1 MLLLLLL
8 SVSGGCRNKPVT
20 DVTGEEIGA
29 KKVRVQ
35 EVGKKSLGK
44 PIILPADTIAALQA
58 EALAEISATVAEN
71 KVSVG
76 RKVAKGDL
84 LVILE
89 QRDLVLSV
97 EKAKINRN
105 KAELQRKKALAD
117 QELTL
122 AGLNNQLKNLE
133 LQKDANEKDYL
144 RLETLYTNGVISM
157 ADFEKAAD
165 NRKKI
170 EWELELLQKQLAEA
184 KRPEQ
189 IELLEVQ
196 FQEAELAYREGMLQL
211 DKLKLTAP
219 ISGTVVEVNS
229 SAGQRVT
236 PGQGLVRIEQ
246 QQPIHIKALLTER
259 DLTTVG
265 ERDEFA
271 VYFPALD
278 ETVQGKVNYIAPS
291 QKQGGS
297 GFELEMAVDNS
308 GEKIHPGMSAQ
319 VILDDQLAGEVV
331 AVPCGTVME
340 NNGNPYV
347 YVVADEVAC
356 KRTVILGRRAEHDIE
371 IINGLEQ
378 GELIVTAGQ
387 SLLTEDGTPVEIIN

>member
-8 SVSGGCRNKPVT
+8 SVPGGCRNKPVT
-20 DVTGEEIGA
+20 DVTGEEIEA

-35 EVGKKSLGK
+35 EVEKKSLGK
-44 PIILPADTIAALQA
+44 PIILPADTVPALQA
-58 EALAEISATVAEN
+58 EAVAEISATVAEN

-89 QRDLVLSV
+89 QQDLVLSV
-97 EKAKINRN
+97 EKAKINRD

-117 QELTL
+117 QELLL

-133 LQKDANEKDYL
+133 LQKEANEKDYQ

-211 DKLKLTAP
+211 DKLKVTAP
-219 ISGTVVEVNS
+219 VSGTVVEVNS

-246 QQPIHIKALLTER
+246 QPIHIKALLTEQ

-297 GFELEMAVDNS
+297 GFELELAVDNS
-308 GEKIHPGMSAQ
+308 SEKIHPGMSAQ

-331 AVPCGTVME
+331 AVPCGAVME
-340 NNGNPYV
+340 NNGTPYV
-347 YVVADEVAC
+347 YVVADQVAC
-356 KRTVILGRRAEHDIE
+356 KRTVVLGRRSEHDIE